1 MAGSMMLEKQMIPSL
16 NARVWVDDR
25 SYLMAQ
31 GQRRDMMEIKL
42 GEDEAG
48 ISGQDE
54 DQLDDGG
61 PESPVKLSL
70 V

>member
-1 MAGSMMLEKQMIPSL
+1 MSGSMRLEKQMIPSL

-31 GQRRDMMEIKL
+31 GQRRDVMEIKL

-48 ISGQDE
+48 ISGQDG
-54 DQLDDGG
+54 DRLDDGG
-61 PESPVKLSL
+61 PESPVLAL
-70 V
+70 